1 MRRRSGAVGRDR
13 EQGTIAMD
21 HRTAS
26 AWPRSRALTA
36 TLAGMLAAVL
46 VVGPA
51 LAQQQQP
58 KTPAPKQAPAQ
69 KQAPAGQP
77 AQPAQQPAQ
86 QQGQQQAGG
95 DQPQLMY
102 SPWMKVCGKG
112 PDTNNKQVC
121 VITKDGRLEN
131 GMPVAIVQLF
141 EPEGGQKVLRVTV
154 PLGMQLAHG
163 TRLLIDQGQPAQ
175 SPYSICFPVGCM
187 ADYQVPDDMIAKMKK
202 GQSII
207 VQAINMQGTPISL
220 PLPLNDFAKAYDGP
234 PTDPK
239 AFEEQQ
245 RKLQEELQKKAE
257 EARKK
262 LESQQSQAPGAPAPA
277 PAPAQKK

>member
-1 MRRRSGAVGRDR
+1 
-13 EQGTIAMD
+13 MD
-21 HRTAS
+21 HRIAS
-26 AWPRSRALTA
+26 ARPLGRALTA
-36 TLAGMLAAVL
+36 TVAGTLAAQL
-46 VVGPA
+46 IAAPA
-51 LAQQQQP
+51 VAQQAQP
-58 KTPAPKQAPAQ
+58 KAAPPAPAQKQTPAQ
-69 KQAPAGQP
+69 KQAPAAQPTQP
-77 AQPAQQPAQ
+77 AQTQPQ
-86 QQGQQQAGG
+86 GGQQQAGG
-95 DQPQLMY
+95 EQPQPQLMY
-102 SPWMKVCGKG
+102 SPWMKVCAKG

-154 PLGMQLAHG
+154 PLGMQISHG
-163 TRLLIDQGQPAQ
+163 TRMLIDQGQPAQ

-187 ADYQVPDDMIAKMKK
+187 ADYQVTDDLIGKMKK
-202 GQSII
+202 GQNII

-239 AFEEQQ
+239 VFEEQQ

-262 LESQQSQAPGAPAPA
+262 LEGQQSQAPAAPTAST
-277 PAPAQKK
+277 PAQKK

>member
-1 MRRRSGAVGRDR
+1 MND
-13 EQGTIAMD
+13 
-21 HRTAS
+21 RTAS
-26 AWPRSRALTA
+26 GRKRGLAFTA
-36 TLAGMLAAVL
+36 ALAAVL
-46 VVGPA
+46 VAAPA
-51 LAQQQQP
+51 LGQQQP
-58 KTPAPKQAPAQ
+58 KPAAKPAPKAPAAQQAP
-69 KQAPAGQP
+69 QP
-77 AQPAQQPAQ
+77 AQPQ
-86 QQGQQQAGG
+86 QQQQQQQQHAGAE
-95 DQPQLMY
+95 QPQLMY

-112 PDTNNKQVC
+112 QDTNNKQVC

-141 EPEGGQKVLRVTV
+141 EPEGEQKVLRVTV

-163 TRLLIDQGQPAQ
+163 TRLIIDQQQPAQ
-175 SPYSICFPVGCM
+175 SPYKICFPVGCM
-187 ADYQVPDDMIAKMKK
+187 ADYPVTDDLIAKMKK
-202 GQSII
+202 GHNII

-262 LESQQSQAPGAPAPA
+262 LEGQQSQAPTAA
-277 PAPAQKK
+277 APAQKK

>member
-1 MRRRSGAVGRDR
+1 
-13 EQGTIAMD
+13 MD
-21 HRTAS
+21 HRIAS
-26 AWPRSRALTA
+26 ARPLGRALAVTVA
-36 TLAGMLAAVL
+36 GALLALLAGPAV
-46 VVGPA
+46 
-51 LAQQQQP
+51 AQQPPQQ
-58 KTPAPKQAPAQ
+58 KTTPAAPAQ
-69 KQAPAGQP
+69 KQAPAPGGQP
-77 AQPAQQPAQ
+77 A
-86 QQGQQQAGG
+86 QQQAGG

-121 VITKDGRLEN
+121 VVTKDGRLEN

-154 PLGMQLAHG
+154 PLGMQISHG

-187 ADYQVPDDMIAKMKK
+187 ADYQVNDDMIGKMKK
-202 GQSII
+202 GQNII

-262 LESQQSQAPGAPAPA
+262 LEGQQSQAPAAPTAPAPV
-277 PAPAQKK
+277 QKK

>member
-1 MRRRSGAVGRDR
+1 MIHLD
-13 EQGTIAMD
+13 TNFLIA
-21 HRTAS
+21 A
-26 AWPRSRALTA
+26 
-36 TLAGMLAAVL
+36 LAGMLAAAL
-46 VVGPA
+46 VAGPVVA
-51 LAQQQQP
+51 QQQP
-58 KTPAPKQAPAQ
+58 KAPAQKPAPAQ

-77 AQPAQQPAQ
+77 PQQSQQPTPPA
-86 QQGQQQAGG
+86 QQQAGG

-187 ADYQVPDDMIAKMKK
+187 AD
-202 GQSII
+202 
-207 VQAINMQGTPISL
+207 
-220 PLPLNDFAKAYDGP
+220 
-234 PTDPK
+234 
-239 AFEEQQ
+239 
-245 RKLQEELQKKAE
+245 
-257 EARKK
+257 
-262 LESQQSQAPGAPAPA
+262 
-277 PAPAQKK
+277 

>member
-1 MRRRSGAVGRDR
+1 
-13 EQGTIAMD
+13 MD

-26 AWPRSRALTA
+26 ARPLGRALTA
-36 TLAGMLAAVL
+36 TLAAGLFAAFAM
-46 VVGPA
+46 GSGA
-51 LAQQQQP
+51 LAQQQKPAPKQP
-58 KTPAPKQAPAQ
+58 AAPKQAPA
-69 KQAPAGQP
+69 
-77 AQPAQQPAQ
+77 AQPPQQQPAQ
-86 QQGQQQAGG
+86 GQQAAADQ
-95 DQPQLMY
+95 QPQLMY

-141 EPEGGQKVLRVTV
+141 EPEGEQKVLRVTV

-163 TRLLIDQGQPAQ
+163 TRLIIDQSQPTQ
-175 SPYSICFPVGCM
+175 SPYKICFPVGCM
-187 ADYQVPDDMIAKMKK
+187 ADYPVTDDMIAKMKK
-202 GQSII
+202 GQNII

-262 LESQQSQAPGAPAPA
+262 LESQQSQAPAA

>member
-1 MRRRSGAVGRDR
+1 
-13 EQGTIAMD
+13 MD
-21 HRTAS
+21 HRIAS
-26 AWPRSRALTA
+26 TRPLLGRALTVA
-36 TLAGMLAAVL
+36 GTLAALLLAA
-46 VVGPA
+46 PA
-51 LAQQQQP
+51 LAQQPPQQQKAP
-58 KTPAPKQAPAQ
+58 TAPAQKAAPAQ
-69 KQAPAGQP
+69 KQAPAAQPAQP
-77 AQPAQQPAQ
+77 AQPAQQGQPGQ
-86 QQGQQQAGG
+86 PGQQQAGG

-141 EPEGGQKVLRVTV
+141 EPEGGAKVLRVTV
-154 PLGMQLAHG
+154 PLGMQIAHG
-163 TRLLIDQGQPAQ
+163 TRLVIDQNPPTQ

-202 GQSII
+202 GQNII

-220 PLPLNDFAKAYDGP
+220 PLPLADFAKAYDGP

-262 LESQQSQAPGAPAPA
+262 LEGQQSQAPGAPAPA
-277 PAPAQKK
+277 TAPAAAQKK

>member
-1 MRRRSGAVGRDR
+1 
-13 EQGTIAMD
+13 MD
-21 HRTAS
+21 HRIAS
-26 AWPRSRALTA
+26 ARPLGRALTA
-36 TLAGMLAAVL
+36 TLAAAGLLAAATTFVAP
-46 VVGPA
+46 VA
-51 LAQQQQP
+51 LAQQP
-58 KTPAPKQAPAQ
+58 KPAAKPAAPKPQAQAPAA
-69 KQAPAGQP
+69 KPGAAP
-77 AQPAQQPAQ
+77 QQP
-86 QQGQQQAGG
+86 QAAEG
-95 DQPQLMY
+95 QPQLMY

-121 VITKDGRLEN
+121 VVTKDGRLEN

-141 EPEGGQKVLRVTV
+141 EPEGDQKVLRVTV
-154 PLGMQLAHG
+154 PLGMQLTHG
-163 TRLLIDQGQPAQ
+163 TRVIVDQGQPMQ
-175 SPYSICFPVGCM
+175 SPYKICFPVGCM
-187 ADYQVPDDMIAKMKK
+187 SDYPVTDDMVAKMKK
-202 GQSII
+202 GQAIT

-262 LESQQSQAPGAPAPA
+262 LEGQQAPQAQ
-277 PAPAQKK
+277 APAQKK

>member
-1 MRRRSGAVGRDR
+1 
-13 EQGTIAMD
+13 MD
-21 HRTAS
+21 HRIAS
-26 AWPRSRALTA
+26 AWPQGRALTA
-36 TLAGMLAAVL
+36 TLAGMLTVAFIAT
-46 VVGPA
+46 PA
-51 LAQQQQP
+51 FAQQPP
-58 KTPAPKQAPAQ
+58 KPAPAQKAAPAPKQAPA
-69 KQAPAGQP
+69 AQP
-77 AQPAQQPAQ
+77 AQPAQSAQPAQ
-86 QQGQQQAGG
+86 PGGAGQPGQQQAE
-95 DQPQLMY
+95 QPQLMY

-202 GQSII
+202 GQNIV
-207 VQAINMQGTPISL
+207 VQAINMQGTAISL

-262 LESQQSQAPGAPAPA
+262 LEAQQSQAPAMPAQPAP
-277 PAPAQKK
+277 PAAAQKK

>member
-1 MRRRSGAVGRDR
+1 
-13 EQGTIAMD
+13 MD
-21 HRTAS
+21 HRIAS
-26 AWPRSRALTA
+26 TRPLLGRALTVA
-36 TLAGMLAAVL
+36 GTLAVLFSAAPV
-46 VVGPA
+46 
-51 LAQQQQP
+51 LAQQPQQ
-58 KTPAPKQAPAQ
+58 KAPVAPAQ
-69 KQAPAGQP
+69 KAAPAQKTAPAAQP
-77 AQPAQQPAQ
+77 AQPAQPVQQGQPGQ
-86 QQGQQQAGG
+86 PGQQQAAGE
-95 DQPQLMY
+95 QPQLMY

-112 PDTNNKQVC
+112 PDTQNKQVC

-154 PLGMQLAHG
+154 PLGMQLSHG
-163 TRLLIDQGQPAQ
+163 TRMLIDQGQPTQ

-187 ADYQVPDDMIAKMKK
+187 ADYQVTDDLIGKMKK
-202 GQSII
+202 GQNII

-220 PLPLNDFAKAYDGP
+220 PLPLGDFAKAYDGP

-245 RKLQEELQKKAE
+245 RKLQEELQKKAD

-262 LESQQSQAPGAPAPA
+262 LEGQQSQAPAGAVPAA
-277 PAPAQKK
+277 PPPAQKK

>member
-1 MRRRSGAVGRDR
+1 
-13 EQGTIAMD
+13 MD
-21 HRTAS
+21 HRIAS
-26 AWPRSRALTA
+26 ARPLGRALTV
-36 TLAGMLAAVL
+36 TLAAAGFLAFA
-46 VVGPA
+46 
-51 LAQQQQP
+51 
-58 KTPAPKQAPAQ
+58 APAAFAQ
-69 KQAPAGQP
+69 
-77 AQPAQQPAQ
+77 AQPAQKPAAKPAAPAKPAQ
-86 QQGQQQAGG
+86 APAAPQAPQQQAAG

-141 EPEGGQKVLRVTV
+141 EPEGEQKVLRVTV

-163 TRLLIDQGQPAQ
+163 TRMLIDQQPPQQ
-175 SPYSICFPVGCM
+175 SPYKICFPVGCM
-187 ADYQVPDDMIAKMKK
+187 ADYPVTDDMIAKMKK
-202 GQSII
+202 GQNLV

-220 PLPLNDFAKAYDGP
+220 PLPLSDFAKAYDGP
-234 PTDPK
+234 ATDPK

-262 LESQQSQAPGAPAPA
+262 LEGSQGSAAPAAPTA

>member
-1 MRRRSGAVGRDR
+1 MNHW
-13 EQGTIAMD
+13 IAPA
-21 HRTAS
+21 R
-26 AWPRSRALTA
+26 PLGRALTA
-36 TLAGMLAAVL
+36 TLAATVATF
-46 VVGPA
+46 VVVAPA
-51 LAQQQQP
+51 LAQQQPPQQPQP
-58 KTPAPKQAPAQ
+58 KAPAQKPAPAQ
-69 KQAPAGQP
+69 KQAPAAQP

-86 QQGQQQAGG
+86 PGQQQQAGA
-95 DQPQLMY
+95 DQQPQLMY

-154 PLGMQLAHG
+154 PLGMQLSHG
-163 TRLLIDQGQPAQ
+163 TRLLIDQNQPAQ
-175 SPYSICFPVGCM
+175 SPYNICFPVGCM
-187 ADYQVPDDMIAKMKK
+187 ADYQVTDDMITKMKK
-202 GQSII
+202 GQNIV

-262 LESQQSQAPGAPAPA
+262 LEGQQSQAPATPAPA

>member
-1 MRRRSGAVGRDR
+1 
-13 EQGTIAMD
+13 
-21 HRTAS
+21 
-26 AWPRSRALTA
+26 
-36 TLAGMLAAVL
+36 AA
-46 VVGPA
+46 PA
-51 LAQQQQP
+51 Q
-58 KTPAPKQAPAQ
+58 KQVPAQ
-69 KQAPAGQP
+69 KQAPAAQQGQP
-77 AQPAQQPAQ
+77 AQPPQQGQ
-86 QQGQQQAGG
+86 QGQPGQQQAGG

-112 PDTNNKQVC
+112 PDTQNKQVC

-154 PLGMQLAHG
+154 PLGMQLSHG
-163 TRLLIDQGQPAQ
+163 TRMLIDQGQPAQ

-187 ADYQVPDDMIAKMKK
+187 ADFQVTDDLIGKMKK
-202 GQSII
+202 GQNII

-220 PLPLNDFAKAYDGP
+220 PLPLSDFAKAYDGP
-234 PTDPK
+234 ATDPK

-245 RKLQEELQKKAE
+245 RKLQEELQKKAD

-262 LESQQSQAPGAPAPA
+262 LEGQQSQAPAAPAFPTA

>member
-1 MRRRSGAVGRDR
+1 MN
-13 EQGTIAMD
+13 
-21 HRTAS
+21 HRIAS
-26 AWPRSRALTA
+26 AWPVGRALTA
-36 TLAGMLAAVL
+36 TMAAAGLMAALL
-46 VVGPA
+46 VAAPA
-51 LAQQQQP
+51 LAQTPPTAPTAKQP
-58 KTPAPKQAPAQ
+58 AKPPAPT
-69 KQAPAGQP
+69 KQAPAGAP
-77 AQPAQQPAQ
+77 APAAPAP
-86 QQGQQQAGG
+86 QAAQ

-141 EPEGGQKVLRVTV
+141 EPEGDAKVLRVTV
-154 PLGMQLAHG
+154 PLGMQIQHG
-163 TRLLIDQGQPAQ
+163 TRVVLDQEAPMQ
-175 SPYSICFPVGCM
+175 SPYKICFPVGCM
-187 ADYQVPDDMIAKMKK
+187 SDYQITDDMVAKMKK
-202 GQSII
+202 GQTIT

-220 PLPLNDFAKAYDGP
+220 PMPLSDFAKAYDGP
-234 PTDPK
+234 ATDPK

-262 LESQQSQAPGAPAPA
+262 MEASQPAAGAPAAATPPA
-277 PAPAQKK
+277 AKK

>member
-1 MRRRSGAVGRDR
+1 
-13 EQGTIAMD
+13 
-21 HRTAS
+21 
-26 AWPRSRALTA
+26 LTA
-36 TLAGMLAAVL
+36 TTVMSLAAL
-46 VVGPA
+46 LFAGA
-51 LAQQQQP
+51 AYAQQQP
-58 KTPAPKQAPAQ
+58 KAGTKPAQ
-69 KQAPAGQP
+69 KTQP
-77 AQPAQQPAQ
+77 AQPLQPAQ
-86 QQGQQQAGG
+86 PQQQHVQ

-112 PDTNNKQVC
+112 QDTNNKQVC

-141 EPEGGQKVLRVTV
+141 EPEGEAKVLRVTV

-163 TRLLIDQGQPAQ
+163 TRLIIDQQQPVQ
-175 SPYSICFPVGCM
+175 QPYKICFPVGCM
-187 ADYQVPDDMIAKMKK
+187 ADYPVTDDLIAKMKK
-202 GQSII
+202 GQNIV

-262 LESQQSQAPGAPAPA
+262 LEGQQSQAPAT

>member
-1 MRRRSGAVGRDR
+1 
-13 EQGTIAMD
+13 MD
-21 HRTAS
+21 HRIAS
-26 AWPRSRALTA
+26 ARPLGRALTA
-36 TLAGMLAAVL
+36 TLAAAGFLALAAPL
-46 VVGPA
+46 A
-51 LAQQQQP
+51 LA
-58 KTPAPKQAPAQ
+58 QAPAQ
-69 KQAPAGQP
+69 KPAAKPAAPKAQQAPAPQGQP
-77 AQPAQQPAQ
+77 P
-86 QQGQQQAGG
+86 QAGA

-141 EPEGGQKVLRVTV
+141 EPEGDPKVMRVTV
-154 PLGMQLAHG
+154 PLGMQLSHG
-163 TRLLIDQGQPAQ
+163 TRLLVDQNQPLQ
-175 SPYSICFPVGCM
+175 SPFKICFPVGCM
-187 ADYQVPDDMIAKMKK
+187 ADYPVTDDMIAKMKK
-202 GQSII
+202 GKSLV

-220 PLPLNDFAKAYDGP
+220 PLPLGDFAKAYDGP

-262 LESQQSQAPGAPAPA
+262 LEGQQGAAAPQAPAAPAAA
-277 PAPAQKK
+277 PAAAPKR